1 MQSNRVL
8 VDDYVIFGIL
18 EHVHFKGKVANA
30 ICKGKRFE
38 NFIIMKCLKTFIVIN
53 TLSYN

>member
-38 NFIIMKCLKTFIVIN
+38 NFIIMKCLKIFIVIN